1 MTNVLISDEMSQRI
15 IDTAEQLAL
24 ADGAETVT
32 VRKILQALGDA
43 NRQHLILEMLRMG
56 RCSGVRVS
64 EIAERTHLS
73 RPAISHHVRILKEAG
88 LLRMR
93 REGTKNYYYFD
104 ADTDA
109 MRGLIQML
117 AHAKR
122 IMEALPDRSGEEE

>member
-1 MTNVLISDEMSQRI
+1 MREHGGEIQRL
-15 IDTAEQLAL
+15 AEEF
-24 ADGAETVT
+24 ADC
-32 VRKILQALGDA
+32 RKILQALGDA

-56 RCSGVRVS
+56 RCGGVRVG
-64 EIAERTHLS
+64 EIAERAHLS

>member
-1 MTNVLISDEMSQRI
+1 MQEHGEEIQRL
-15 IDTAEQLAL
+15 AEEF
-24 ADGAETVT
+24 ADC
-32 VRKILQALGDA
+32 RKILQALGDA

-56 RCSGVRVS
+56 RCGGVRVG

-73 RPAISHHVRILKEAG
+73 RP
-88 LLRMR
+88 
-93 REGTKNYYYFD
+93 T
-104 ADTDA
+104 

>member
-1 MTNVLISDEMSQRI
+1 MVYWFKPFNERRERGMREHGEEIQRL
-15 IDTAEQLAL
+15 AEEF
-24 ADGAETVT
+24 ADC
-32 VRKILQALGDA
+32 RKILQALGDA
-43 NRQHLILEMLRMG
+43 NRQHL
-56 RCSGVRVS
+56 
-64 EIAERTHLS
+64 
-73 RPAISHHVRILKEAG
+73 ILKEAG

-93 REGTKNYYYFD
+93 REGTKNYYDFD